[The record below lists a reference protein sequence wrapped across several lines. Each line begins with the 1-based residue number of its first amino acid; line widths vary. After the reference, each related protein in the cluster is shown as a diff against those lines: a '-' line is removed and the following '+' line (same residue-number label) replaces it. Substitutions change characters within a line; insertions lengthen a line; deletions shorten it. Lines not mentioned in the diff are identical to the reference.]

1 MPHAGSTRSRCTV
14 SPATPQGEH
23 LNQGRHLG
31 LRNSAG
37 GTTGTTVSY
46 YISISHRIYLSRGSD
61 GYYHLAD
68 GTESGRI
75 AGYNYRTCS

>member
-1 MPHAGSTRSRCTV
+1 M
-14 SPATPQGEH
+14 
-23 LNQGRHLG
+23 
-31 LRNSAG
+31 
-37 GTTGTTVSY
+37 SY

>member
-1 MPHAGSTRSRCTV
+1 MCARAVRSRRLPRRENTWTK
-14 SPATPQGEH
+14 AGTW
-23 LNQGRHLG
+23 

-46 YISISHRIYLSRGSD
+46 YISISNRIYLSRGSD
-61 GYYHLAD
+61 GYYHFTD